1 MPAWCINT
9 AEGFQSKAAL
19 SWSDQVV
26 GGLAVGDQREVIVM
40 ERVLRVATLLGALIV
55 VKIVMMDLV
64 LFLRGEG
71 TVDLSREIQWE

>member
-9 AEGFQSKAAL
+9 AEGFQSKAVL
-19 SWSDQVV
+19 VWSDQVV

-40 ERVLRVATLLGALIV
+40 ERVLRVATLLRALVV

-71 TVDLSREIQWE
+71 KVDLSREIQWE